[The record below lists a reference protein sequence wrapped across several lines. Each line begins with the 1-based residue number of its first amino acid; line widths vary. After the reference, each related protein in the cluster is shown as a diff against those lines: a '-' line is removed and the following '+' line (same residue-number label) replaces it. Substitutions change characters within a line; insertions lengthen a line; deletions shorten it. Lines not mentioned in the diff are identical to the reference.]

1 MARYVLG
8 RLVGVVGVLLG
19 VSILVFL
26 LIHAI
31 PGGPFDSISSEKNEK
46 PIPEHIRAALLA
58 KYGLDQPLYV
68 QYLRYMANALQGDFG
83 ISFHTGENV
92 SNFIARTWPITI
104 QLGLMAV
111 AISWP
116 LGLLLGLFAAVR
128 PNTWVDYLTSLFV
141 VTTFVTPVF
150 VLAIVAIIIFAV
162 ELHWL
167 PSGGWGTP
175 RHWVMPVLVY
185 AITGIG
191 GLARWVRSG
200 MVEALRADYIRTAR
214 AKGLT
219 EPVIILRHAF
229 KNASM
234 PLITILTPAL
244 VNMLLGSFF
253 IELIFRIPGMGGAT
267 TAAIY
272 NRDYPVI
279 MAMILL
285 WTFAITIAYLVTD
298 LLYAWVDPR
307 VRLGGKA

>member
-8 RLVGVVGVLLG
+8 RLIGVVGVLLG

-68 QYLRYMANALQGDFG
+68 QYLRYMGNALRGDFG

-92 SNFIARTWPITI
+92 SNFIARTWPVTM

-111 AISWP
+111 VISWP
-116 LGLLLGLFAAVR
+116 IGLLLGLFAAVR

-175 RHWVMPVLVY
+175 RHWIMPVIVY

-200 MVEALRADYIRTAR
+200 MVEA
-214 AKGLT
+214 
-219 EPVIILRHAF
+219 
-229 KNASM
+229 
-234 PLITILTPAL
+234 
-244 VNMLLGSFF
+244 
-253 IELIFRIPGMGGAT
+253 
-267 TAAIY
+267 
-272 NRDYPVI
+272 
-279 MAMILL
+279 
-285 WTFAITIAYLVTD
+285 
-298 LLYAWVDPR
+298 
-307 VRLGGKA
+307 